1 MRNNSYTLI
10 FTSCV
15 TIVLGIII
23 ATTADNLRERQEINE
38 ELDIKKNI
46 LYALGYKQNIDN
58 PWTNKIVESLYNNSI
73 NEVYIDRKGTVYKKQ
88 ENIEKNP
95 LKIYQRIDNGLITGY
110 AIPIEGKGL
119 WGTMYGYFAIEP
131 DAVTVKGITFYRHK
145 ETPGLGGEV
154 DKEWFKNN
162 FIGKRLVDN
171 DGKLVSI
178 EVIKGF
184 VSDKDPEA
192 YRKVD
197 GISGATITGKGVT
210 TFLKKDLNKYE
221 PYFKKIRMLNEIES
235 L

>member
-73 NEVYIDRKGTVYKKQ
+73 NEVYIDRKGTVYQKQ
-88 ENIEKNP
+88 EDIEKNP

-154 DKEWFKNN
+154 DKDWFKNN

-184 VSDKDPEA
+184 VSEKDPEA

-210 TFLKKDLNKYE
+210 NFLKKDLDKYE

>member
-73 NEVYIDRKGTVYKKQ
+73 NEIYLDRKGTVYKKQ
-88 ENIEKNP
+88 EDIEKNP
-95 LKIYQRIDNGLITGY
+95 LKIYQRMDNGLITGY

-154 DKEWFKNN
+154 DKDWFKNN

-184 VSDKDPEA
+184 VSEKDPEA

-210 TFLKKDLNKYE
+210 NFLKKDLDKYE

>member
-23 ATTADNLRERQEINE
+23 ATTADNLRERQKTNE

-73 NEVYIDRKGTVYKKQ
+73 NEVYLDRKGAVYQKQ
-88 ENIEKNP
+88 EDIEKNP
-95 LKIYQRIDNGLITGY
+95 LKIYQRMDNGLITGY

-154 DKEWFKNN
+154 DKDWFKNN

>member
-1 MRNNSYTLI
+1 
-10 FTSCV
+10 
-15 TIVLGIII
+15 VLGIII
-23 ATTADNLRERQEINE
+23 AITADNLRERQEINE

-73 NEVYIDRKGTVYKKQ
+73 NEIYLDRKGTVYKKQ
-88 ENIEKNP
+88 EDIEKNP
-95 LKIYQRIDNGLITGY
+95 LKIYQRMDNGLITGY

-184 VSDKDPEA
+184 VSEKDPEA

-210 TFLKKDLNKYE
+210 SFLKKDLDKYE

>member
-73 NEVYIDRKGTVYKKQ
+73 NEVYLDRKGAVYQKQ
-88 ENIEKNP
+88 EDIEKNP
-95 LKIYQRIDNGLITGY
+95 LKIYQRMDNGLITGY

>member
-73 NEVYIDRKGTVYKKQ
+73 NEIYLDRKGTVYKKQ
-88 ENIEKNP
+88 EDIEKNP
-95 LKIYQRIDNGLITGY
+95 LKIYQRMDNGLITGY

>member
-23 ATTADNLRERQEINE
+23 AITADNLRERQKINE

-88 ENIEKNP
+88 EDIEKNP
-95 LKIYQRIDNGLITGY
+95 LKIYQRMDNGLITGY

-154 DKEWFKNN
+154 DKDWFKNN

-184 VSDKDPEA
+184 VSEKDPEA

-210 TFLKKDLNKYE
+210 NFLKKDLDKYE

>member
-23 ATTADNLRERQEINE
+23 AITADNLRERQEINE

-73 NEVYIDRKGTVYKKQ
+73 NEIYLDRKGTVYKKQ
-88 ENIEKNP
+88 EDIEKNP
-95 LKIYQRIDNGLITGY
+95 LKIYQRMDNGLITGY

-184 VSDKDPEA
+184 VSEKDPEA

-210 TFLKKDLNKYE
+210 NFLKKDLDKYE

>member
-1 MRNNSYTLI
+1 
-10 FTSCV
+10 
-15 TIVLGIII
+15 VLGIII
-23 ATTADNLRERQEINE
+23 AITADNLRERQEINE

-73 NEVYIDRKGTVYKKQ
+73 NEIYLDRKGTIYQKQ
-88 ENIEKNP
+88 EDIEKNP
-95 LKIYQRIDNGLITGY
+95 LKIYQRMDNGLITGY

-154 DKEWFKNN
+154 DKDWFKNN

-184 VSDKDPEA
+184 VSEKDPEA

-210 TFLKKDLNKYE
+210 NFLKKDLDKYE

>member
-23 ATTADNLRERQEINE
+23 AITADNLRERQEINE

-73 NEVYIDRKGTVYKKQ
+73 NEIYLDRKGTVYQKQ
-88 ENIEKNP
+88 EDIEKNP
-95 LKIYQRIDNGLITGY
+95 LKIYQRMDNGLITGY

-184 VSDKDPEA
+184 VSEKDPEA

-210 TFLKKDLNKYE
+210 NFLKKDLDKYE
-221 PYFKKIRMLNEIES
+221 PYFKKIRILNEIES

>member
-23 ATTADNLRERQEINE
+23 AITADNLRERQEINE

-73 NEVYIDRKGTVYKKQ
+73 NEIYLDRKGTVYQKQ
-88 ENIEKNP
+88 EDIEKNP
-95 LKIYQRIDNGLITGY
+95 LKIYQRMDNGLITGY

-184 VSDKDPEA
+184 VSEKDPEA

-210 TFLKKDLNKYE
+210 NFLKKDLDKYE

>member
-23 ATTADNLRERQEINE
+23 AITADNLRERQEINE

-73 NEVYIDRKGTVYKKQ
+73 NEIYLDRKGTVYKKQ
-88 ENIEKNP
+88 EDIEKNP
-95 LKIYQRIDNGLITGY
+95 LKIYQRMDNGLITGY

-154 DKEWFKNN
+154 DKDWFKNN

-184 VSDKDPEA
+184 VSEKDPEA

-210 TFLKKDLNKYE
+210 NFLKKDLDKYE

>member
-23 ATTADNLRERQEINE
+23 ATTADNLRERQKTNE

-73 NEVYIDRKGTVYKKQ
+73 NEIYLDHKGTVYQKQ
-88 ENIEKNP
+88 EDIEKNP
-95 LKIYQRIDNGLITGY
+95 LKIYQRMDNGLITGY

-154 DKEWFKNN
+154 DKDWFKNN